1 MKIEL
6 RANQQGQIYL
16 PKLLRDQWGNEY
28 VLIPNAQGGYIYPKG
43 VGAKDALRSL
53 EVVRQDLA
61 YRAELEERKMKETL
75 AKPALSNF
83 VDGKS
88 GSETKVCE

>member
-1 MKIEL
+1 MVRVTSMKIEL
-6 RANQQGQIYL
+6 KANQQGQIYL

-43 VGAKDALRSL
+43 VRAKDALKSL

-61 YRAELEERKMKETL
+61 HRAELEE
-75 AKPALSNF
+75 S
-83 VDGKS
+83 KS
-88 GSETKVCE
+88 QARGQT